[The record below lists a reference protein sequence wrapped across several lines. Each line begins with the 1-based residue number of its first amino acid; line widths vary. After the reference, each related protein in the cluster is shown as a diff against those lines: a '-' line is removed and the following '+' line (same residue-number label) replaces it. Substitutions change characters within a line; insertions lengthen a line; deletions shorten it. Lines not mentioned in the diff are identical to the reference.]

1 MIGRAAVEL
10 LLAQPQTAQS
20 PFFFPADRGEGHFI
34 GVVRVLDRGCAIAG
48 LNDVTPRT
56 LRHTF
61 ASGAG
66 DLGFSELTIAALLGH
81 VSRGVTQRYVHID
94 EAVRMIDEAVRM
106 IDEAVRMAADEVAG
120 EIAMVL
126 GGGAHRRRAAEH
138 RAALPESALKAAGS
152 EA

>member
-106 IDEAVRMAADEVAG
+106 AADEVAG